1 MHLDRRLPMLD
12 AVFRTLVPV
21 HIHRPRNK
29 LRMRRRYGPTR
40 RQQRAQPK
48 LSLPV
53 KHPQIRHGVIL
64 LLNPQVRN
72 CLTDLARKQLVFRR
86 NG

>member
-1 MHLDRRLPMLD
+1 
-12 AVFRTLVPV
+12 
-21 HIHRPRNK
+21 
-29 LRMRRRYGPTR
+29 MRRRYGPTR